1 MYSYTTRWLAGRKCY
16 TASMKSPNVFERM
29 LNKLNAM
36 SDEQK
41 LLGIAIMTG
50 LFLLMLGVLAVTVVI
65 GGQS

>member
-1 MYSYTTRWLAGRKCY
+1 
-16 TASMKSPNVFERM
+16 MKSPNVLERM

>member
-1 MYSYTTRWLAGRKCY
+1 
-16 TASMKSPNVFERM
+16 MKSPNVFERM

-50 LFLLMLGVLAVTVVI
+50 LFLLMLGVLAVTVVA
-65 GGQS
+65 GSK

>member
-1 MYSYTTRWLAGRKCY
+1 MCPYTARWLAGRKCY
-16 TASMKSPNVFERM
+16 TASMKNPNVFERM

-50 LFLLMLGVLAVTVVI
+50 LFLLMLGVLAVTVVA
-65 GGQS
+65 GSN